1 MRGNFKIRRTKLHR
15 DTSQERID
23 KIKEEYDKDN
33 SNSKRSNSLKNR
45 TFNVN
50 TIKQYLTLIYL
61 SPQSSLF
68 ILIYISVFKMCLGSD
83 VPHKNTLITF
93 LSR

>member
-45 TFNVN
+45 K
-50 TIKQYLTLIYL
+50 IRLK
-61 SPQSSLF
+61 PPSSE
-68 ILIYISVFKMCLGSD
+68 KKD
-83 VPHKNTLITF
+83 KNTKI
-93 LSR
+93 